1 MLFHWVTPSA
11 MQHNWV
17 TFVYFLSLTFPVN
30 VHQVLFETWMFIH
43 RNYLNGEEGIGGWF
57 TEWSPDK
64 YFDSNIPNLSRNPLK
79 VIHILERIQQAQ
91 HAKRY
96 RKEISDWLCRHQ
108 KKILGF
114 YKLFRKYPTNLNI
127 FTVYSSYNKQIL
139 HHLGPSA
146 ISSDLSPRNMFSPKT
161 KTCHWKK
168 DFRPWVSLRKILLSS
183 WWQFQRKISLTV
195 IKGERALW

>member
-43 RNYLNGEEGIGGWF
+43 RNCLNDEEGIGGWF
-57 TEWSPDK
+57 TAWSPDK

-79 VIHILERIQQAQ
+79 VIHILEHIQQAQ

-96 RKEISDWLCRHQ
+96 KKKISDWLGRHQ
-108 KKILGF
+108 KILGF

-127 FTVYSSYNKQIL
+127 FTVYSSYNKQIFAS
-139 HHLGPSA
+139 PWP
-146 ISSDLSPRNMFSPKT
+146 ISHQFRFISQKHIFS
-161 KTCHWKK
+161 
-168 DFRPWVSLRKILLSS
+168 
-183 WWQFQRKISLTV
+183 QN
-195 IKGERALW
+195 